1 MIKTLLQMVGAVA
14 ALMPLSGL
22 AWAQAKYN
30 LQEPATEIAR
40 QMYDLHTIVLVI
52 CLVIFVGV
60 FGTMFYSMIKHRKSV
75 GHQAAHFHENTTVEI
90 MWTVVPFF
98 ILIGMAFPATQA
110 LLAMKDTSSPD
121 MTIKVTGYQ
130 WKWGYEYLKGEG
142 DLSGVA
148 DGVQFYSTLSTPR
161 AQIYG
166 SEPKGEHYL
175 LEVDKPLV
183 VPVGKKVRVLIT
195 ANDVLHAWWVPAFGG
210 QAGRHSG
217 LHPRCLVQGR
227 QGRDLPRPVRGAVRQ
242 GTRFHA
248 DRGSGAGT
256 ERVRRL
262 GCQTKDRSGCG
273 RRDNGRRGRRRR
285 TDRQVGAGTRF
296 SPRNIRK
303 VIEEKQP

>member
-60 FGTMFYSMIKHRKSV
+60 FGMMFYSVIKHRKSV
-75 GHQAAHFHENTTVEI
+75 GHQAAHFHENTSVEI

-98 ILIGMAFPATQA
+98 ILIGMAFPATQS
-110 LLAMKDTSSPD
+110 LLAMKDSSSPD

-195 ANDVLHAWWVPAFGG
+195 ANDVLHSWWVPAFGVKQDAVPG
-210 QAGRHSG
+210 FI
-217 LHPRCLVQGR
+217 
-227 QGRDLPRPVRGAVRQ
+227 RDAWFRV
-242 GTRFHA
+242 
-248 DRGSGAGT
+248 DKAGT
-256 ERVRRL
+256 YRGQCAELCGKQHGFMPIVVVALEQNEFADWAARQKTASAAGGATTVAAA
-262 GCQTKDRSGCG
+262 GAAGQTAR
-273 RRDNGRRGRRRR
+273 
-285 TDRQVGAGTRF
+285 
-296 SPRNIRK
+296 
-303 VIEEKQP
+303 

>member
-1 MIKTLLQMVGAVA
+1 MIKTLLQVIGAVA

-60 FGTMFYSMIKHRKSV
+60 FGMMFYSVIKHRKSV

-98 ILIGMAFPATQA
+98 ILIGMAFPATQS
-110 LLAMKDTSSPD
+110 LLAMKDSSSPD

-142 DLSGVA
+142 DLSGMA
-148 DGVQFYSTLSTPR
+148 DGVQFYSTLSTPH

-195 ANDVLHAWWVPAFGG
+195 ANDVLHSWWVPAFGVKQDAVPG
-210 QAGRHSG
+210 FI
-217 LHPRCLVQGR
+217 
-227 QGRDLPRPVRGAVRQ
+227 RDAWFRV
-242 GTRFHA
+242 
-248 DRGSGAGT
+248 DKAGT
-256 ERVRRL
+256 YRGQCAELCGKQHGFMPIVVVALEQSEFADWAARQKSASAAGGATTVAAAVAA
-262 GCQTKDRSGCG
+262 GQTAK
-273 RRDNGRRGRRRR
+273 
-285 TDRQVGAGTRF
+285 
-296 SPRNIRK
+296 
-303 VIEEKQP
+303 

>member
-1 MIKTLLQMVGAVA
+1 MIKTLLQRIGVVA

-60 FGTMFYSMIKHRKSV
+60 FGMMFYSVIMHRKSV
-75 GHQAAHFHENTTVEI
+75 GHQAAHFHENTSVEI
-90 MWTVVPFF
+90 MWTVVPFI
-98 ILIGMAFPATQA
+98 ILIGMAFPATQS
-110 LLAMKDTSSPD
+110 LLAMKDSSSPD

-148 DGVQFYSTLSTPR
+148 DGVQFYSTLSTPH

-195 ANDVLHAWWVPAFGG
+195 ANDVLHSWWVPAFGVKQDAVPG
-210 QAGRHSG
+210 FI
-217 LHPRCLVQGR
+217 
-227 QGRDLPRPVRGAVRQ
+227 RDAWFRVGK
-242 GTRFHA
+242 
-248 DRGSGAGT
+248 AGT
-256 ERVRRL
+256 YRGQCAELCGKQHGFMPIVVVALEQNEFADWAARQKTASAAASATTVAAA
-262 GCQTKDRSGCG
+262 GAAGQTAR
-273 RRDNGRRGRRRR
+273 
-285 TDRQVGAGTRF
+285 
-296 SPRNIRK
+296 
-303 VIEEKQP
+303 

>member
-1 MIKTLLQMVGAVA
+1 MIKTLLQVIGAVA

-60 FGTMFYSMIKHRKSV
+60 FGMMFYSVIKHRKSV

-98 ILIGMAFPATQA
+98 ILIGMAFPATQS
-110 LLAMKDTSSPD
+110 LLAMKDSSSPD

-142 DLSGVA
+142 DLSGMA
-148 DGVQFYSTLSTPR
+148 DGVQFYSTLSTPH

-195 ANDVLHAWWVPAFGG
+195 ANDVLHSWWVPAFGVKQDAVPG
-210 QAGRHSG
+210 FI
-217 LHPRCLVQGR
+217 
-227 QGRDLPRPVRGAVRQ
+227 RDAWFRV
-242 GTRFHA
+242 
-248 DRGSGAGT
+248 DKAGT
-256 ERVRRL
+256 YRGQCAELCGKQHGFMPIVVVALEQSEFADWAARQKSASAAGGATTVAAA
-262 GCQTKDRSGCG
+262 GAAGQTAK
-273 RRDNGRRGRRRR
+273 
-285 TDRQVGAGTRF
+285 
-296 SPRNIRK
+296 
-303 VIEEKQP
+303 

>member
-1 MIKTLLQMVGAVA
+1 MIKTLLQVIGAVA

-60 FGTMFYSMIKHRKSV
+60 FGMMFYSVIKHRKSV

-98 ILIGMAFPATQA
+98 ILIGMAFPATQS
-110 LLAMKDTSSPD
+110 LLAMKDSSSPD

-142 DLSGVA
+142 DLSGMA
-148 DGVQFYSTLSTPR
+148 DGVQFYSTLSTPH

-183 VPVGKKVRVLIT
+183 VPVGRKVRVLIT
-195 ANDVLHAWWVPAFGG
+195 ANDVLHSWWVPAFGVKQDAVPG
-210 QAGRHSG
+210 FI
-217 LHPRCLVQGR
+217 
-227 QGRDLPRPVRGAVRQ
+227 RDAWFRV
-242 GTRFHA
+242 
-248 DRGSGAGT
+248 DKAGT
-256 ERVRRL
+256 YRGQCAELCGKQHGFMPIVVVALEQSEFADWAARQKSASAAGGATTVAAA
-262 GCQTKDRSGCG
+262 GAAGQTAK
-273 RRDNGRRGRRRR
+273 
-285 TDRQVGAGTRF
+285 
-296 SPRNIRK
+296 
-303 VIEEKQP
+303 

>member
-1 MIKTLLQMVGAVA
+1 MIKTLLQIVGAVA

-40 QMYDLHTIVLVI
+40 QMYDLHTIILVI

-60 FGTMFYSMIKHRKSV
+60 FGMMFYSVIKHRKSV
-75 GHQAAHFHENTTVEI
+75 GHQAAHFHENTSVEI

-98 ILIGMAFPATQA
+98 ILIGMAFPATQS
-110 LLAMKDTSSPD
+110 LLAMKDSSSPD

-142 DLSGVA
+142 DLSGMA
-148 DGVQFYSTLSTPR
+148 DGLQFYSTLSTPH

-175 LEVDKPLV
+175 LEVDNPLV

-195 ANDVLHAWWVPAFGG
+195 ANDVLHSWWVPAFGVKQDAVPG
-210 QAGRHSG
+210 FI
-217 LHPRCLVQGR
+217 
-227 QGRDLPRPVRGAVRQ
+227 RDAWFRV
-242 GTRFHA
+242 
-248 DRGSGAGT
+248 DKAGT
-256 ERVRRL
+256 YRGQCAELCGKQHGFMPIVVVELEQNEFADWAARQKTASAAGGATTVAAA
-262 GCQTKDRSGCG
+262 GAAGQTAR
-273 RRDNGRRGRRRR
+273 
-285 TDRQVGAGTRF
+285 
-296 SPRNIRK
+296 
-303 VIEEKQP
+303 

>member
-1 MIKTLLQMVGAVA
+1 MIKTLLQRIGAVA

-22 AWAQAKYN
+22 TWAQAKYN

-60 FGTMFYSMIKHRKSV
+60 FGMMFYSVIKHRKSV

-98 ILIGMAFPATQA
+98 ILIGMAFPATKS
-110 LLAMKDTSSPD
+110 LLAMKDSSSPD

-142 DLSGVA
+142 DLSGMA
-148 DGVQFYSTLSTPR
+148 DGLQFYSTLSTPH

-175 LEVDKPLV
+175 LEVDKPLM

-195 ANDVLHAWWVPAFGG
+195 ANDVLHSWWVPAFGVKQDAVPG
-210 QAGRHSG
+210 FI
-217 LHPRCLVQGR
+217 
-227 QGRDLPRPVRGAVRQ
+227 RDAWFRV
-242 GTRFHA
+242 
-248 DRGSGAGT
+248 DKAGT
-256 ERVRRL
+256 YRGQCAELCGKQHGFMPIVVVALEQSEFADWAARQKTASAAGSATTVAAA
-262 GCQTKDRSGCG
+262 GAAGQTAR
-273 RRDNGRRGRRRR
+273 
-285 TDRQVGAGTRF
+285 
-296 SPRNIRK
+296 
-303 VIEEKQP
+303 

>member
-1 MIKTLLQMVGAVA
+1 MIKMLLQVIGAVA

-60 FGTMFYSMIKHRKSV
+60 FGMMFYSVIKHRKSV
-75 GHQAAHFHENTTVEI
+75 GHKAAHFHENTSVEI

-98 ILIGMAFPATQA
+98 ILIGMAFPATQS
-110 LLAMKDTSSPD
+110 LLAMKDSSSPD

-148 DGVQFYSTLSTPR
+148 DGVQFYSTLSTPH

-183 VPVGKKVRVLIT
+183 VPVGRKVRVLIT
-195 ANDVLHAWWVPAFGG
+195 ANDVLHSWWVPAFGVKQDAVPG
-210 QAGRHSG
+210 FI
-217 LHPRCLVQGR
+217 
-227 QGRDLPRPVRGAVRQ
+227 RDAWFRV
-242 GTRFHA
+242 
-248 DRGSGAGT
+248 DKAGT
-256 ERVRRL
+256 YRGQCAELCGKQHGFMPIVVVALEQNEFADWAARQKTASAAGGATTVAAA
-262 GCQTKDRSGCG
+262 GAAGQTAR
-273 RRDNGRRGRRRR
+273 
-285 TDRQVGAGTRF
+285 
-296 SPRNIRK
+296 
-303 VIEEKQP
+303 

>member
-1 MIKTLLQMVGAVA
+1 MIKTLLLIIGAVA

-30 LQEPATEIAR
+30 LQEPATDIAR

-60 FGTMFYSMIKHRKSV
+60 FGMMFYSVIKHRKSV

-98 ILIGMAFPATQA
+98 ILIGMAFPATQS
-110 LLAMKDTSSPD
+110 LLAMKDSSSPD

-148 DGVQFYSTLSTPR
+148 DGVQFYSTLSTPH

-183 VPVGKKVRVLIT
+183 VPVGRKVRVLIT
-195 ANDVLHAWWVPAFGG
+195 ANDVLHSWWVPAFGVKQDAVPG
-210 QAGRHSG
+210 FI
-217 LHPRCLVQGR
+217 
-227 QGRDLPRPVRGAVRQ
+227 RDAWFRV
-242 GTRFHA
+242 
-248 DRGSGAGT
+248 DKAGT
-256 ERVRRL
+256 YRGQCAELCGKQHGFMPIVVVALEQNEFADWAARQKTASAAGGATTVAAA
-262 GCQTKDRSGCG
+262 GAAGQTAR
-273 RRDNGRRGRRRR
+273 
-285 TDRQVGAGTRF
+285 
-296 SPRNIRK
+296 
-303 VIEEKQP
+303 